1 MSRADYD
8 MLISGLRLV
17 MGSMRHFEMQLK
29 ASSRI
34 QDSLFELLNGKFKAD
49 LGAEISDLV
58 AKRLKDSDLGT
69 AKKEKDP
76 RIARRRYSNYA
87 KISKIM
93 DRIRGDVANGDLSAR
108 GIRKRIKIFQSI
120 TYGDS
125 SESSDSSEDS
135 DGQDS
140 DPDTPPSNSNGEK
153 DDSDDEAGTGFQ
165 FAPAQSGAVAPSA
178 CNAY

>member
-17 MGSMRHFEMQLK
+17 MVSMRHFEMQLQ

-49 LGAEISDLV
+49 LGAEISTLV

-87 KISKIM
+87 
-93 DRIRGDVANGDLSAR
+93 V
-108 GIRKRIKIFQSI
+108 
-120 TYGDS
+120 
-125 SESSDSSEDS
+125 
-135 DGQDS
+135 
-140 DPDTPPSNSNGEK
+140 PSH
-153 DDSDDEAGTGFQ
+153 T
-165 FAPAQSGAVAPSA
+165 
-178 CNAY
+178 